1 MAENRNENVN
11 FTLDTIH
18 WDTYWRNK
26 GPDCLESTILKMKG
40 KLSLVIYSLLIWK
53 IVYFACYLSKIK
65 AKTRLLIFKN
75 NKL

>member
-11 FTLDTIH
+11 FSLDTIY

-26 GPDCLESTILKMKG
+26 GPDCLESTILKIKG

-53 IVYFACYLSKIK
+53 IVYFACYLSKEQ
-65 AKTRLLIFKN
+65 AKPRLLIFKN

>member
-18 WDTYWRNK
+18 WDIYWRNK

-40 KLSLVIYSLLIWK
+40 KLSCHL
-53 IVYFACYLSKIK
+53 
-65 AKTRLLIFKN
+65 
-75 NKL
+75 